1 VAAGGAL
8 LAAGVAYATIPDA
21 GGVIHGCYAK
31 TSQGQAQPGQLRV
44 IDTGLGQSCQ
54 PNENAVSW
62 NQKGVKGATGPQG
75 PVGQQGTSGPK
86 GATGATGPS
95 DVWSVDGYGQNKSLG
110 LQTWKTLATVSLP
123 AGSFVV
129 QGEASLSNTLL
140 LVTKYGCDLVDSSS
154 NEIALADATNA
165 DWTAI
170 PVQTVV
176 TFGSSDTISLRC
188 IGSITGGA
196 AYDWKLE
203 AVKVGTVH

>member
-1 VAAGGAL
+1 
-8 LAAGVAYATIPDA
+8 
-21 GGVIHGCYAK
+21 
-31 TSQGQAQPGQLRV
+31 
-44 IDTGLGQSCQ
+44 
-54 PNENAVSW
+54 
-62 NQKGVKGATGPQG
+62 
-75 PVGQQGTSGPK
+75 
-86 GATGATGPS
+86 
-95 DVWSVDGYGQNKSLG
+95 
-110 LQTWKTLATVSLP
+110 VSLP